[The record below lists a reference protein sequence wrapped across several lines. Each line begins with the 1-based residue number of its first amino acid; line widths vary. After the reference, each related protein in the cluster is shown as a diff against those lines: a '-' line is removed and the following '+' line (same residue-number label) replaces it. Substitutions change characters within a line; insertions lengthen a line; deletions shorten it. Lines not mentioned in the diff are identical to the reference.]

1 MKTLAFTIVFTFISI
16 LGYSQETK
24 GATLTI
30 TIDQIKNN
38 KGHIIL
44 GLHTSETFMKADAIQ
59 QVSSEIVDGEIVA
72 YFTNVKPGTYAIMVL
87 HDENDNANMD
97 FESNGMPK
105 ETYGMSNNPLLM
117 GPPQFSDAKFEISDT
132 DLEMKIN
139 LM

>member
-1 MKTLAFTIVFTFISI
+1 
-16 LGYSQETK
+16 
-24 GATLTI
+24 
-30 TIDQIKNN
+30 
-38 KGHIIL
+38 
-44 GLHTSETFMKADAIQ
+44 MKADAIQ